1 MKYLM
6 YVLIRINMFLFN
18 SKPDETCDILNKC

>member
-18 SKPDETCDILNKC
+18 SNPDETCDSLNKC